1 MYRVKV
7 NNEFQYEIDQ
17 QGTELSL
24 EGKTLEI
31 DFSDRENGATHVIYN
46 NKSFNTE
53 LVSLNSSEKTCVV
66 KVNGNTYTIQ
76 VEDQFDQ
83 LLKQLGL
90 DNLAANKVL
99 EIKAPMPGLVLNVM
113 IAVDQEVSK
122 GDNLLILEAMKMENN
137 ISAGVAGKV
146 VRVLVEQGKSVD
158 KNSPLVEIELT

>member
-113 IAVDQEVSK
+113 IAVDQEVAK
-122 GDNLLILEAMKMENN
+122 GDNLLILEAMKMEN
-137 ISAGVAGKV
+137 ILKSTTAGVVKKILVKQGDKV
-146 VRVLVEQGKSVD
+146 E
-158 KNSPLVEIELT
+158 KNQILIQFK

>member
-122 GDNLLILEAMKMENN
+122 GDNLLILEAMKMEN
-137 ISAGVAGKV
+137 ILKSTTAGVVKKILVKQGDKV
-146 VRVLVEQGKSVD
+146 E
-158 KNSPLVEIELT
+158 KNQILIQFK